1 MLNAP
6 YRGGLGSSCQRR
18 DKGRASIYAHSCG
31 KKWCTMA
38 EVVKNFEFTSR
49 TNRTSRDWDQ
59 WFDGRTWKLTR
70 EDMGEAQIS
79 TITTQARMRA
89 KKRGFKLNISVN
101 KEQDFVMLQA
111 VEMTDEEKERAEEQL
126 AAQKDREKAKRE
138 EKREARKMVETEE
151 QEEAPAPTPKKK
163 GKKSA

>member
-1 MLNAP
+1 
-6 YRGGLGSSCQRR
+6 
-18 DKGRASIYAHSCG
+18 
-31 KKWCTMA
+31 MA

-89 KKRGFKLNISVN
+89 KKRGFKLLISVN
-101 KEQDFVMLQA
+101 EEQDFIMLQA
-111 VEMTDEEKERAEEQL
+111 IEMTDEEKERAEEQL
-126 AAQKDREKAKRE
+126 EAQKDREKAKRE
-138 EKREARKMVETEE
+138 EKRNAKKAAANVQDDDEK
-151 QEEAPAPTPKKK
+151 QEEAPTPKRK